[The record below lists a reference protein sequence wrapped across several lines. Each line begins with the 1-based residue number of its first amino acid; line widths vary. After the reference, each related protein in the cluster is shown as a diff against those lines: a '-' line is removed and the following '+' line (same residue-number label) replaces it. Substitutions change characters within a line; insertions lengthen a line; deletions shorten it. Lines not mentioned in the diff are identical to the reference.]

1 MFQKNKRVL
10 WLLNHKTLM
19 PYEVQLLLNLGF
31 EVFVP
36 KVIPRTGTDFRSGVV
51 DFAYDRS
58 LTIPQ
63 RALKRLNNFNFYEE
77 SWSTAVVTIVNRY
90 FGTVF
95 TIPVFGKQFPEVLDK
110 FEGQIVFRPFGIDN
124 TRTYKQVLE
133 VLYGFDSLMKIH
145 ALGDRFWFG
154 EGYEQLHECEPP
166 LLAKRALFL
175 PIGVPESFFK
185 NANQWNGSIKKI
197 LFICSI
203 SNPYYSAV
211 YRQFKKQFGD
221 LPHVIAGMRD
231 VKVDDS
237 SMLGHVSEEELH
249 QLYRDCAVLYYH
261 STELR
266 HVHYSPIEA
275 AIMGMPI
282 VFFRNSLLGRLC
294 EASTPGCVDS
304 LDEARTIV
312 KRVIDG
318 DRELIESLRK
328 GQRHVWHKFSDAY
341 CRPTWEKNLIES
353 GFRARLQKEGPVRV
367 WTREALRCVLAP
379 IAGGLAFVPSRA
391 RLPVVPPDKL
401 KIPQDD
407 ESVDGTIEQGID
419 FSLPAYPKFVLGTSG
434 ISENEYWGRWSVGKK
449 VRIFF
454 SQPLPKKFGLLITG
468 GAYGPNVG
476 KRFKVCIGSVSRFG
490 TFRKGVNTAETLWL
504 QFSMPK
510 PASVIEIIIPHPAK
524 PGADSRA
531 IGLGFVRVQ
540 VVESLA
546 FIPSHAQLAFVSAK
560 RLSSPQEDESN
571 GRTMEQGIDFTRP
584 AYPKFVLGT
593 NGLSHHESWGRWSD
607 DKKVFVLLDQALPKK
622 FNLLITGG
630 GYGPNLGKRFKIR
643 IGNIYRYATFRKGV
657 NNPET
662 LRLEFSLGQPSNV
675 IEITVPRP
683 TVPEGDPRSIGLG
696 FVHLR
701 ILNDPPTIG
710 ATPCV
715 R

>member
-1 MFQKNKRVL
+1 MFHKNKRVL

-19 PYEVQLLLNLGF
+19 PCEAQLLLNLGF

-36 KVIPRTGTDFRSGVV
+36 KVIPPTGTDFRSGVV
-51 DFAYDRS
+51 DFAYDGS

-63 RALKRLNNFNFYEE
+63 RALKRLNKFNFYEE
-77 SWSTAVVTIVNRY
+77 SWPGDVVTIVNRY

-95 TIPVFGKQFPEVLDK
+95 TMPVSKQFPEVLDK
-110 FEGQIVFRPFGIDN
+110 FEGQIVLRVFGIDN

-133 VLYGFDSLMKIH
+133 VLHGFDSLMKVH
-145 ALGDRFWFG
+145 VLGDRFWFG

-175 PIGVPESFFK
+175 PIGVPESLFK

-221 LPHVIAGMRD
+221 LPHVIVGKQD

-237 SMLGHVSEEELH
+237 SMLGYVSEEELH
-249 QLYRDCAVLYYH
+249 QLYLDCAVLYYH

-266 HVHYSPIEA
+266 HLHYSPIEA
-275 AIMGMPI
+275 AIIGMPI

-318 DRELIESLRK
+318 DRELIECLRQ
-328 GQRHVWHKFSDAY
+328 GQRNVSYRFSDAY

-379 IAGGLAFVPSRA
+379 IAGGLASVPSRA
-391 RLPVVPPDKL
+391 RLSFVPPDKL
-401 KIPQDD
+401 RIPQDD

-419 FSLPAYPKFVLGTSG
+419 FSLPAYPKFVLG
-434 ISENEYWGRWSVGKK
+434 I
-449 VRIFF
+449 
-454 SQPLPKKFGLLITG
+454 
-468 GAYGPNVG
+468 
-476 KRFKVCIGSVSRFG
+476 
-490 TFRKGVNTAETLWL
+490 
-504 QFSMPK
+504 
-510 PASVIEIIIPHPAK
+510 
-524 PGADSRA
+524 
-531 IGLGFVRVQ
+531 
-540 VVESLA
+540 
-546 FIPSHAQLAFVSAK
+546 
-560 RLSSPQEDESN
+560 
-571 GRTMEQGIDFTRP
+571 
-584 AYPKFVLGT
+584 

-607 DKKVFVLLDQALPKK
+607 GKKVFVLLDQALPKK

-630 GYGPNLGKRFKIR
+630 GCGPNLRKRFKIR

-662 LRLEFSLGQPSNV
+662 LRLEFSLAEPSNV

-683 TVPEGDPRSIGLG
+683 TATKRDPRSIGLG

-701 ILNDPPTIG
+701 IETRQETAKQL
-710 ATPCV
+710 
-715 R
+715 